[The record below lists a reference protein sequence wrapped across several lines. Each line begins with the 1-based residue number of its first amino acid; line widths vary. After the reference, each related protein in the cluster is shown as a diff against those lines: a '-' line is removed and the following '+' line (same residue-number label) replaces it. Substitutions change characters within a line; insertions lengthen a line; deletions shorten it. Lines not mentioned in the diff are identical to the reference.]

1 MHVKITLI
9 LNVVFVRN
17 ISMYVC
23 LNKLAFNR
31 LLILDTEPKTFST
44 LWRTFIFSPVIVEK
58 NRVIWSNSL
67 FLIITAAKYFVET
80 SWMSTW
86 WKLTLTQLTLGVSLE
101 DSIEHYALY
110 HSWKLFSYTGQLQFP
125 KTVLF
130 YLNYLK
136 AFMVNVWLNKGNVN
150 ATVILA
156 IALTHLLLMLNPLKT
171 SENLKVFWRF

>member
-1 MHVKITLI
+1 MHPFSTPWKHQKTLRFSDVFRRQRKGALGTNG
-9 LNVVFVRN
+9 LNSRRSSFHSHACKNNSHIKCGVCEKYFDVC
-17 ISMYVC
+17 VC

-44 LWRTFIFSPVIVEK
+44 LWKTFIFSPVIVEK

-110 HSWKLFSYTGQLQFP
+110 HS
-125 KTVLF
+125 
-130 YLNYLK
+130 
-136 AFMVNVWLNKGNVN
+136 
-150 ATVILA
+150 
-156 IALTHLLLMLNPLKT
+156 
-171 SENLKVFWRF
+171 